1 MIDSN
6 ESGGPGTSSTP
17 IIRSSRSGGRAARAM
32 LFGLIV
38 SSATGSAAAREPGD
52 ERFSLSLGL
61 FITDRETETRID
73 AESGAPG
80 SDVDL
85 ETDLGLDSS
94 DSVFRIDG
102 YYKFNEKHRID
113 ASWFDLSRT
122 SVKEIDRE
130 IEWNGTVFPIDT
142 TINSIFDLDIY
153 KVAYTWSFL
162 RREKG
167 FLGATA
173 GLYIADFA
181 TSLDAPSIGQRE
193 VGEAT
198 APLPVFGLRG
208 EYRFT
213 DRWTF
218 RASGELF
225 VFEYDNWDGS
235 LYDLYAGIDYGFTD
249 NFALGVAVNS
259 VTFDIGVS
267 ESNFNG
273 EVDWG
278 YLGGLVF
285 LKVGF

>member
-1 MIDSN
+1 MQTLARNN
-6 ESGGPGTSSTP
+6 ESIGGSLRPWLFAGLLCGLSTAP
-17 IIRSSRSGGRAARAM
+17 
-32 LFGLIV
+32 
-38 SSATGSAAAREPGD
+38 AAAQQPDD
-52 ERFSLSLGL
+52 ERFSLSLGV
-61 FITDRETETRID
+61 FITDRDTNTRID

-85 ETDLGLDSS
+85 EAELGLDSS

-102 YYKFNEKHRID
+102 YYKFNDRHRID
-113 ASWFDLSRT
+113 ASWFDLSRSST
-122 SVKEIDRE
+122 TEIDEE
-130 IEWNGTVFPIDT
+130 IVWNGTVYPINT
-142 TINSIFDLDIY
+142 TIESIFDLDIY
-153 KVAYTWSFL
+153 KLAYTYSFL

-167 FLGATA
+167 FLGASA

-181 TSLDAPSIGQRE
+181 TSLNAPNLGQRE

-218 RASGELF
+218 RASGEVF

-235 LYDLYAGIDYGFTD
+235 LYDLYAGIDYRFTD
-249 NFALGVAVNS
+249 NFAVGAAINA

-267 ESNFNG
+267 ENNFNG
-273 EVDWG
+273 NVDWG
-278 YLGGLVF
+278 YTGGLLF
-285 LKVGF
+285 LKMGF